1 MAGRARRAQWLSL
14 ALSTAAAAAPPVTSP
29 PPAAAPVRLAPAGST
44 AADAGLLLYLSE
56 FEDAEGDWIDPAE
69 LPPVPQD
76 SGDED
81 DGR

>member
-14 ALSTAAAAAPPVTSP
+14 VLGTAAVAAPPAPSP
-29 PPAAAPVRLAPAGST
+29 PPAAAPPRPAPADSAT
-44 AADAGLLLYLSE
+44 ADAELLLYLSE
-56 FEDAEGDWIDPAE
+56 FEDARGDWIDPAE
-69 LPPVPQD
+69 LPPAPQD